1 MERTWSK
8 EIQEALA
15 APFQPEEIDFLPR
28 TPQNGRA
35 LALPYIGA
43 RSVMQRLDAVVGPE
57 NWSFDFDVISPPAG
71 TGTWVKGRLTVLG
84 ITKCDA
90 GEGGDED
97 EPLKSAVSDAL
108 KRCAVHFGVGRYLYY
123 LPKLWA
129 PYDATRRR
137 FVETPQWPAGAIE
150 RAVAVSA
157 GGPVAVA
164 KSTASEGGPEGG
176 PEGTP
181 SLAPRASATGTVPA
195 PRCSAAGCG
204 RSITRAQHDVSV
216 RGFGRPLCPACQ
228 RQQARA
234 SA

>member
-1 MERTWSK
+1 MEPTWSK

-57 NWSFDFDVISPPAG
+57 NWSFDFEVITPPG
-71 TGTWVKGRLTVLG
+71 GVGTWVKGRLTVLG

-90 GEGGDED
+90 GEGGDEE

-129 PYDATRRR
+129 PYDSTRRR
-137 FVETPQWPAGAIE
+137 FVEVPRWPAGAIE
-150 RAVAVSA
+150 RALAVSA
-157 GGPVAVA
+157 GEPVPPAAAEAAAVA
-164 KSTASEGGPEGG
+164 
-176 PEGTP
+176 
-181 SLAPRASATGTVPA
+181 TGSGMVPA

-204 RSITRAQHDVSV
+204 RSITRAQHDASV

-228 RQQARA
+228 RQHARA